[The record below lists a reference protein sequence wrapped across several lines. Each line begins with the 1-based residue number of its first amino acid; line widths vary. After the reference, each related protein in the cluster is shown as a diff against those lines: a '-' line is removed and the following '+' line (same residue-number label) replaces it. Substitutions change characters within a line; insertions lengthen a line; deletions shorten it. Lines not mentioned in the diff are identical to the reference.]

1 MSVKVVGLDKALADL
16 DKKGD
21 AVIAAVKEK
30 LADVAT
36 EIEIKA
42 IQRAPSTWEGL
53 PLSIKQRIDK
63 IVEDNGLSYRVGIQ
77 GADPDFEI
85 EAWLEFGTG
94 LSAKE
99 ILGRPNYTTEV
110 RDIARRFFRNGR
122 GRIVGQPYLFP
133 SYFEATSD
141 LVEQIEEEI
150 KKDIK

>member
-1 MSVKVVGLDKALADL
+1 MSVKVIGLDKALADL

-63 IVEDNGLSYRVGIQ
+63 VVENNGLSYKVGIQ
-77 GADPDFEI
+77 GADSDFEI

-110 RDIARRFFRNGR
+110 RDIARRFYRNGR
-122 GRIVGQPYLFP
+122 GRIIGQPYLFP
-133 SYFEATSD
+133 SYFEATAD
-141 LVEQIEEEI
+141 LVTQIEEEI
-150 KKDIK
+150 KNDIK